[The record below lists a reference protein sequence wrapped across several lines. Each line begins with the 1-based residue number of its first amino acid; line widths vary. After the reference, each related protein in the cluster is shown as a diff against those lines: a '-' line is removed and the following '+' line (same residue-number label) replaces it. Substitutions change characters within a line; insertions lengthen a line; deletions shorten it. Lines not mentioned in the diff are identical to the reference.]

1 MNSVIYHT
9 DMTDLIRRILR
20 EETESK
26 KDAIKSMIKKSGLE
40 TAAKVMGGINN
51 IIDIVYDGDLI
62 KFSEDTITPIAYMS
76 TDGLNL
82 YLHAALVKQL
92 GIQDTTHPND
102 EYYLGKFIFGSKN
115 GGEYSIHTRL
125 EPNRLHNQR
134 YYKVVGSSGDYGFGH
149 HFINKR
155 NTLGKRYRQQI
166 FKQIIDKYNLS
177 KYMGVKTF
185 Y

>member
-20 EETESK
+20 EETNSK

-40 TAAKVMGGINN
+40 TAARVMGGINN

-82 YLHAALVKQL
+82 YLHD
-92 GIQDTTHPND
+92 GI
-102 EYYLGKFIFGSKN
+102 S
-115 GGEYSIHTRL
+115 
-125 EPNRLHNQR
+125 
-134 YYKVVGSSGDYGFGH
+134 
-149 HFINKR
+149 
-155 NTLGKRYRQQI
+155 
-166 FKQIIDKYNLS
+166 
-177 KYMGVKTF
+177 
-185 Y
+185 

>member
-1 MNSVIYHT
+1 
-9 DMTDLIRRILR
+9 
-20 EETESK
+20 
-26 KDAIKSMIKKSGLE
+26 
-40 TAAKVMGGINN
+40 MGGINN

-82 YLHAALVKQL
+82 YLHEALVKQL

-125 EPNRLHNQR
+125 EPNRLHNQL

-149 HFINKR
+149 HFISKR

>member
-26 KDAIKSMIKKSGLE
+26 KDGIKSLIKKSGLE
-40 TAAKVMGGINN
+40 TAARVMGGLNN

-82 YLHAALVKQL
+82 YLHEALVKQL

-149 HFINKR
+149 HFISKR

-166 FKQIIDKYNLS
+166 FKQIIDKYNLQQ
-177 KYMGVKTF
+177 YL
-185 Y
+185 

>member
-1 MNSVIYHT
+1 MK
-9 DMTDLIRRILR
+9 DLIKKILR
-20 EETESK
+20 EQTESK
-26 KDAIKSMIKKSGLE
+26 KDAVKSMIKKSGLE
-40 TAAKVMGGINN
+40 TTAKVMGGINN

-82 YLHAALVKQL
+82 YLHEGLVKQL
-92 GIQDTTHPND
+92 GIQDTTNPND
-102 EYYLGKFIFGSKN
+102 QYYLGNFTFGSKN
-115 GGEYSIHTRL
+115 GIEYSIHTRL
-125 EPNRLHNQR
+125 EPHRLHNQL

-149 HFINKR
+149 HFISKR

-166 FKQIIDKYNLS
+166 FKQIIDKYNL
-177 KYMGVKTF
+177 KPYMKIKTF